1 LRWLRRIFVVRK
13 ILRLRRMEA
22 RPDYAPVQ
30 SEALQMKEKFYN
42 TRAFPSRHNQFTGF
56 QTINTGNLMRQQ
68 EAQAPQRRSFT
79 VEGFS
84 LANPRVNA
92 NQSVL
97 GFSAPSIRMPTM
109 AEVAEFRTLFSGATE
124 LR

>member
-1 LRWLRRIFVVRK
+1 
-13 ILRLRRMEA
+13 MEA
-22 RPDYAPVQ
+22 RPNYAPVQ

-56 QTINTGNLMRQQ
+56 QTIHTGNLMRQQ

-109 AEVAEFRTLFSGATE
+109 AEVSEFRTLFSSGATE